1 VRLFVGVPW
10 WIAIWL
16 WLIWFA
22 VTCFLTLCGIA
33 ILAVAGVV
41 WCLGAL
47 MKGRWPDVG
56 LRWQQAASGVFQG
69 AVRAIDRMNGH
80 ASR

>member
-1 VRLFVGVPW
+1 MRLFVGVPW

-16 WLIWFA
+16 WMIWFA

-41 WCLGAL
+41 WLVGAG
-47 MKGRWPDVG
+47 MGACSEGKGAG
-56 LRWQQAASGVFQG
+56 LKQAGAGVFQG
-69 AVRAIDRMNGH
+69 AVRMIDRMNGH
-80 ASR
+80 ATR